1 MKKVLVFLLL
11 MFLCSGAS
19 YAQTAIRYSESIL
32 PYKGGVLIPCFGS
45 DDIKVRA
52 DEKNGYILF
61 HKKNKLKMFIP
72 PDGYLKTPTAMAV
85 YENKLYICNGD
96 RLTAYNLKD
105 LSETPQDIFF
115 RPEDTAVND
124 MILSDDEL
132 YITVTNT
139 NRIYKID
146 LKAEILEPE
155 LWLEVPS
162 PNGIVAD
169 KNTIYVASIPVD
181 YKSVTEDN
189 VIYVIKNK
197 NKPKLKRFN
206 DTPGLYDGLGISKDG
221 KALYVSDWQSASVK
235 AINLKTKE
243 EKTIYHEKNIGPADI
258 TAAGNLLLI
267 PDMLNHRIIIY
278 DLKHDSIKIIESF

>member
-1 MKKVLVFLLL
+1 MFKKILLLLVLVLF
-11 MFLCSGAS
+11 SGTAF
-19 YAQTAIRYSESIL
+19 AQTAIRYSESIL

-45 DDIKVRA
+45 DNMQVRA
-52 DEKNGYILF
+52 DEKKGYILY

-96 RLTAYNLKD
+96 RLTVYNLKD

-115 RPEDTAVND
+115 RPEDTTVND

-139 NRIYKID
+139 NRVYKID

-169 KNTIYVASIPVD
+169 KNTIYVASIPAD
-181 YKSVTEDN
+181 YKTVNEDN

-206 DTPGLYDGLGISKDG
+206 DTPGLYDGLGFSKDG
-221 KALYVSDWQSASVK
+221 KTLYVSDWQTASVK

-258 TAAGNLLLI
+258 TTVGNLLLI

-278 DLKHDSIKIIESF
+278 NLKRDSIKIIESF